1 MSSKPCFVCL
11 AVKPLDQFYRHAA
24 MKDGRLNK
32 CIECT
37 KAAVILNR
45 LAKID
50 HYRSYDRK
58 RGNLPHRIEARTQ
71 YQQTEAFRISRAAAA
86 KRWAVTNAIRKAAS
100 TAVSNAVRDRRL
112 TPMPCF
118 VCGARA
124 QAHHPDYSAPLA
136 VSWLCR
142 THHAQTHREH
152 REYLR
157 SLQPA

>member
-50 HYRSYDRK
+50 HYRSYDRSV
-58 RGNLPHRIEARTQ
+58 AT
-71 YQQTEAFRISRAAAA
+71 
-86 KRWAVTNAIRKAAS
+86 
-100 TAVSNAVRDRRL
+100 
-112 TPMPCF
+112 
-118 VCGARA
+118 
-124 QAHHPDYSAPLA
+124 
-136 VSWLCR
+136 CR
-142 THHAQTHREH
+142 TASR
-152 REYLR
+152 RAR
-157 SLQPA
+157 STSRPKRFESPARQQRSDGQ